1 MDEKKQISS
10 EETEGSPRP
19 EEKQTSIDS
28 GEPEGQKQT
37 ADDSGETE
45 GKKALPEKA
54 GRGSRRKGRKEK
66 GGSFVKGIFTGVLA
80 TLLILALILG
90 ISVYSAGK
98 GDSAVNPASYA
109 KLMALEKIIK
119 RCYYQDVDKDAME
132 KGMYKGIM
140 EAMGDPYTEYYTAR
154 EYEDLM
160 ASMTGSFVG
169 IGVSMTKTEDGKIKV
184 VTVYDKSPAR
194 EAGMVSGDII
204 EKVGDQST
212 ADLSLEDIVA
222 KVRGQA
228 DSRVELTLRRADGRE
243 ETLSV
248 ARRRIEI
255 PSVSHRMAADGI
267 GYVRID
273 QFSENTLKEYLAAMD
288 DLKKQG
294 MKGVIFDVRNN
305 PGGMVTSVTD
315 ILNHILPEG
324 TSVYMVDKEGK
335 RTDYHT
341 DGRDELKMPIAV
353 LISKDS
359 ASAAEIF
366 AGAIR
371 DYHKGTLI
379 GQTTFGKGIVQQTM
393 RLADGSAV
401 KITVSSYYTPN
412 GESIHRKG
420 IQPDVSMEDS
430 DTKSTDTRTYDILKD
445 NEVGRAIEILRDQ
458 LR

>member
-1 MDEKKQISS
+1 MDEKKQLNGEETKEHQESVEGRAPEHPVELTDSNASS
-10 EETEGSPRP
+10 EE
-19 EEKQTSIDS
+19 
-28 GEPEGQKQT
+28 
-37 ADDSGETE
+37 
-45 GKKALPEKA
+45 
-54 GRGSRRKGRKEK
+54 RRKGRKNRK
-66 GGSFVKGIFTGVLA
+66 AKRGSFGKGVFTGVLA
-80 TLLILALILG
+80 TLLILVLIFG
-90 ISVYSAGK
+90 ISACAIGK
-98 GDSAVNPASYA
+98 GGSAVNPASYA
-109 KLMALEKIIK
+109 KLAALEKIIN
-119 RCYYQDVDKDAME
+119 RYYYQDVDQKAME

-169 IGVSMTKTEDGKIKV
+169 IGVSMMKTEDGKIKV
-184 VTVYDKSPAR
+184 VTVYDKSPAG
-194 EAGMVSGDII
+194 EAGMVSGDLI
-204 EKVGDQST
+204 EKVGNQST
-212 ADLSLEDIVA
+212 EDLSLEDIVA
-222 KVRGQA
+222 RVRGQEK
-228 DSRVELTLRRADGRE
+228 SQVELTLRRADGSE
-243 ETLSV
+243 KVLSV

-255 PSVSHRMAADGI
+255 PSVFHQMAADGI

-294 MKGVIFDVRNN
+294 MNGVIFDVRNN

-324 TSVYMVDKEGK
+324 TSVYMVDKQGK
-335 RTDYHT
+335 RTDYCS
-341 DGRDELKMPIAV
+341 DGKDELKIPIAV
-353 LISKDS
+353 LTSKNS

-412 GESIHRKG
+412 GESIHKKG
-420 IQPDVSMEDS
+420 ITPDIPMDVSE
-430 DTKSTDTRTYDILKD
+430 TKSTNAGTYDILKD
-445 NEVGRAIEILRDQ
+445 NEVGRAIETLQKQ